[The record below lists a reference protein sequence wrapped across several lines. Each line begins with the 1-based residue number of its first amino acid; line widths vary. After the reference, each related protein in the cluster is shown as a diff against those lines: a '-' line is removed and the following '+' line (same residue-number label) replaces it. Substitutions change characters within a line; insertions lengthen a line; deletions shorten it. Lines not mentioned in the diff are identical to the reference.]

1 MVGVEINMVVKDS
14 VEALELY
21 EKFFEVER
29 IEVTNFD
36 RGLNEAVFTIYG
48 TRFHLL
54 DENPEY
60 QLVAPMEGDAKSMW
74 VNMVVP
80 DIKLTFNKAIEAGC
94 SEIQPITEMK
104 DFGVS
109 NAIISDK
116 FGYIWLLHQVHREV
130 SFEERIKIFEENM
143 NEHTE

>member
-21 EKFFEVER
+21 EKIFEVER

-104 DFGVS
+104 DFGV
-109 NAIISDK
+109 I
-116 FGYIWLLHQVHREV
+116 Y
-130 SFEERIKIFEENM
+130 
-143 NEHTE
+143 